1 MPSYGTAAQEPDMK
15 LRSLLFV
22 PCDRPERMRKA
33 QLSLADGIVLDL
45 EDSVAVDRKADARAA
60 LRSFLSSD
68 ERVKPTFVRINPLS
82 SGMTKAD
89 LEALVD
95 HLPDGLVLPKA
106 CGRRSIDELSLLLG
120 ELGIHHLPIMPIATE
135 TPAAVFEIGSYR
147 DVAVRLFALTW
158 GAEDL
163 SASIGA
169 ATAREPDG
177 NLTAPYALARSLT
190 LFGAHAAGVLA
201 IETVYPDF
209 KDLQGLARFA
219 MRAARDGFSG
229 MLAIHPSQIETINSA
244 FVPSDAELARARA
257 IVAIFAE
264 HPGAGVLS
272 FNGEMIDAPHLK
284 QAQRLISRA
293 AHD

>member
-1 MPSYGTAAQEPDMK
+1 MK

-33 QLSLADGIVLDL
+33 QQSQADVVILDL
-45 EDSVAVDRKADARAA
+45 EDSVAIDRKPDARAV
-60 LRSFLSSD
+60 LRSFLGSD

-82 SGMTKAD
+82 SGAIKAD

-95 HLPDGLVLPKA
+95 HPPDGLVLPKA
-106 CGRRSIDELSLLLG
+106 CGRRSIEELGMFLG
-120 ELGIHHLPIMPIATE
+120 ELGIHDLSIMPIATE
-135 TPAAVFEIGSYR
+135 TPAAIFEIGSYR
-147 DVAVRLFALTW
+147 DVARRLFALTW

-163 SASIGA
+163 SAGVGA

-177 NLTAPYALARSLT
+177 QLTAPYALARSLT

-219 MRAARDGFSG
+219 MFAARDGFSG
-229 MLAIHPSQIETINSA
+229 MLAIHPSQIETINTA
-244 FVPSDAELARARA
+244 FMPSDAELARARA

-284 QAQRLISRA
+284 QAQWLISRA
-293 AHD
+293 SHD

>member
-1 MPSYGTAAQEPDMK
+1 MK

-33 QLSLADGIVLDL
+33 QLSQADGVILDL
-45 EDSVAVDRKADARAA
+45 EDSVAVERKSDARAA
-60 LRSFLSSD
+60 LHSFLSGD
-68 ERVKPTFVRINPLS
+68 ERVKPTFVRINPLTGS
-82 SGMTKAD
+82 DMTKAD
-89 LEALVD
+89 LEALVG
-95 HLPDGLVLPKA
+95 HPPDGLVLPKA
-106 CGRRSIDELSLLLG
+106 CGRHSIDELSLLLS
-120 ELGIHHLPIMPIATE
+120 ELGMQHLPIMPIATE
-135 TPAAVFEIGSYR
+135 TPAAIFEIGSYR
-147 DVAVRLFALTW
+147 DVAQRLFALSW

-177 NLTAPYALARSLT
+177 QLTAPYALARSLA

-219 MRAARDGFSG
+219 ARAALDGFSG
-229 MLAIHPSQIETINSA
+229 MLAIHPSQIETINVA
-244 FVPSDAELARARA
+244 FVPSETELARARA
-257 IVAIFAE
+257 IMAIFAE

-293 AHD
+293 AQD

>member
-1 MPSYGTAAQEPDMK
+1 MK

-33 QLSLADGIVLDL
+33 QLSLADGIILDL

-60 LRSFLSSD
+60 LRSFLGSD
-68 ERVKPTFVRINPLS
+68 ERVKPTYVRINPLS

-95 HLPDGLVLPKA
+95 HPPDGLVLPKA
-106 CGRRSIDELSLLLG
+106 CGRRSIEELSVLLA
-120 ELGIHHLPIMPIATE
+120 ELGIHHLPMMPIATE
-135 TPAAVFEIGSYR
+135 TPAAIFEIGSYR
-147 DVAVRLFALTW
+147 DVAGRLFALTW

-209 KDLQGLARFA
+209 KDLPGLARFA

-229 MLAIHPSQIETINSA
+229 MLAIHPSQIETINAA
-244 FVPSDAELARARA
+244 FIPSDTELARARA

-293 AHD
+293 AQD

>member
-1 MPSYGTAAQEPDMK
+1 MK

-22 PCDRPERMRKA
+22 PCDRPERMKKA
-33 QLSLADGIVLDL
+33 QLSQADGVILDL
-45 EDSVAVDRKADARAA
+45 EDSVAVDRKPDARAA
-60 LRSFLSSD
+60 LRLFLSSD
-68 ERVKPTFVRINPLS
+68 ERLKPTFVRVNPLS
-82 SGMTKAD
+82 TGTTRAD

-95 HLPDGLVLPKA
+95 HPPEGLVLPKA
-106 CGRRSIDELSLLLG
+106 CGRHSIEELSMLLS

-135 TPAAVFEIGSYR
+135 VPAAIFEIGSYR
-147 DVAVRLFALTW
+147 DVAQQLFALTW

-163 SASIGA
+163 PASIGA

-177 NLTAPYALARSLT
+177 QLTAPYELARSLT

-209 KDLQGLARFA
+209 KDLQGLAHFA
-219 MRAARDGFSG
+219 KRAARDGFSG
-229 MLAIHPSQIETINSA
+229 MLAIHPSQIEIINTA
-244 FVPSDAELARARA
+244 FVPSDTELARARA
-257 IVAIFAE
+257 IIATFAE

-293 AHD
+293 DQD

>member
-1 MPSYGTAAQEPDMK
+1 MK

-33 QLSLADGIVLDL
+33 QLSLADAIILDL
-45 EDSVAVDRKADARAA
+45 EDSVAIDRKADARAA

-95 HLPDGLVLPKA
+95 HPPDGLVLPKA
-106 CGRRSIDELSLLLG
+106 CGRGSVEELSALLG
-120 ELGIHHLPIMPIATE
+120 ELGIHQLPMMPIATE
-135 TPAAVFEIGSYR
+135 TPAAIFEIGSYR
-147 DVAVRLFALTW
+147 DVAGRLFALTW

-177 NLTAPYALARSLT
+177 NLTAPFALARSLT

-209 KDLQGLARFA
+209 KDLPGLARSA

-229 MLAIHPSQIETINSA
+229 MLAIHPSQIETINAA
-244 FVPSDAELARARA
+244 FIPSHTELARARA

-284 QAQRLISRA
+284 QAQWLISRA
-293 AHD
+293 TKD

>member
-1 MPSYGTAAQEPDMK
+1 
-15 LRSLLFV
+15 
-22 PCDRPERMRKA
+22 
-33 QLSLADGIVLDL
+33 
-45 EDSVAVDRKADARAA
+45 
-60 LRSFLSSD
+60 LRSFLGSD

-82 SGMTKAD
+82 SGAIKAD

-95 HLPDGLVLPKA
+95 HPPDGLVLPKA
-106 CGRRSIDELSLLLG
+106 CGRRSIEELGMLLS
-120 ELGIHHLPIMPIATE
+120 ELGIHDLSIMPIATE
-135 TPAAVFEIGSYR
+135 TPAAIFEIGSYR
-147 DVAVRLFALTW
+147 DVARRLFALTW

-163 SASIGA
+163 SAGVGA

-177 NLTAPYALARSLT
+177 QLTAPYALARSLT

-219 MRAARDGFSG
+219 MFAARDGFSG
-229 MLAIHPSQIETINSA
+229 MLAIHPSQIETINTA
-244 FVPSDAELARARA
+244 FMPSDAELARARA

-284 QAQRLISRA
+284 QAQWLISRA
-293 AHD
+293 SHD